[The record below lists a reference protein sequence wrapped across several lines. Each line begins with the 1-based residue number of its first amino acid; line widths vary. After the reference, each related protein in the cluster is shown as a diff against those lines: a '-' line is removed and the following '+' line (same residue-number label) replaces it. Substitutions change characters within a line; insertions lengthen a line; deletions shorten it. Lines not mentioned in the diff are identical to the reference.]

1 MENAMSAEQH
11 KHNWQRFS
19 GWGNNAWRCTSAK
32 SKAQLEHLCKDDCDY
47 SHHFEETGCGATVV
61 RWHRLG
67 KYFFCAPGASMLEL
81 DKRPSRMIIDDEYLE
96 QAASFHESLKQLA
109 A

>member
-1 MENAMSAEQH
+1 MSVEQH
-11 KHNWQRFS
+11 KHVWRRFR

-32 SKAQLEHLCKDDCDY
+32 PKAQLEHLCNDDCKY
-47 SHHFEETGCGATVV
+47 RHHFKETGCGATVV
-61 RWHRLG
+61 RWHKRS

-81 DKRPSRMIIDDEYLE
+81 SQRPAMMIVNDEYLE